1 MDNCSCNLAAISRN
15 LEGRR
20 KLSLG
25 RLSEAIKV
33 AIRAAIRVAP
43 LSGNHLQSRA
53 LALDRVALPLEL
65 FHTFLSL
72 AVLGLHLMREVIRG
86 HQRSSEVIRGHQR
99 SSEVIRGHHLLQIRL
114 E

>member
-1 MDNCSCNLAAISRN
+1 M
-15 LEGRR
+15 
-20 KLSLG
+20 
-25 RLSEAIKV
+25 
-33 AIRAAIRVAP
+33 
-43 LSGNHLQSRA
+43 SGNHLQSRA
-53 LALDRVALPLEL
+53 LALDRIALMREVITCNHLQSRALALDRIALPLEL

-99 SSEVIRGHHLLQIRL
+99 SSEVIRGHHLLQVRL

>member
-1 MDNCSCNLAAISRN
+1 M
-15 LEGRR
+15 
-20 KLSLG
+20 
-25 RLSEAIKV
+25 

-72 AVLGLHLMREVIRG
+72 AVLGLHLMRGVIRG
-86 HQRSSEVIRGHQR
+86 HQGHPR